1 MASGAEEALEDEE
14 ADGGV
19 SEAEGVAVEE
29 ADSGVDEEEEVAE
42 EEASEE
48 GEAVGVH
55 HSKHKH

>member
-1 MASGAEEALEDEE
+1 MEDEA

-19 SEAEGVAVEE
+19 SEAEGGAVEE
-29 ADSGVDEEEEVAE
+29 AASGADEEDGAAA

-55 HSKHKH
+55 YSKHLIRDETL